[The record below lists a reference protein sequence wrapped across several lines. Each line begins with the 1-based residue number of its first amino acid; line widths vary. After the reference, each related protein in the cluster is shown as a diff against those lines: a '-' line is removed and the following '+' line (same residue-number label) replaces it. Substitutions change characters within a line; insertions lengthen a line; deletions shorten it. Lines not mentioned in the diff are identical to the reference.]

1 MNEQITSMELW
12 SIHANQRLWC
22 LSLKTSEV
30 SICFFDKFIMIDL
43 ACTADYD
50 VLSEVVRR
58 MKINNHVSGDLVD
71 VVDLPKDRL
80 AHHVV
85 FVDVVVDTL
94 HASLKEI
101 LISCKKL
108 LPNCVFLLLQMIV
121 IVY

>member
-1 MNEQITSMELW
+1 MINLTSP
-12 SIHANQRLWC
+12 
-22 LSLKTSEV
+22 
-30 SICFFDKFIMIDL
+30 
-43 ACTADYD
+43 ADYD
-50 VLSEVVRR
+50 VLSEVVRW
-58 MKINNHVSGDLVD
+58 MEINNHVSGDLVD

-108 LPNCVFLLLQMIV
+108 LPNCVFLLL
-121 IVY
+121 